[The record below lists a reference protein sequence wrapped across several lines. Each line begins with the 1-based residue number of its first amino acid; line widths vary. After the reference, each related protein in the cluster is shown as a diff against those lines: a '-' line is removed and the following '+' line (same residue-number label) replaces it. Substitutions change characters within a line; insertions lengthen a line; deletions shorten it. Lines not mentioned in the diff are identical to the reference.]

1 MRMIDIEVQ
10 EIFERKKLEEG
21 KMIGLNFTIGFQGVL
36 VGVVAAACYSAPNSI
51 TIGSLA
57 ICICA
62 FLQGLVLI
70 LKSK

>member
-1 MRMIDIEVQ
+1 MVLLAI
-10 EIFERKKLEEG
+10 
-21 KMIGLNFTIGFQGVL
+21 NGFQAVI
-36 VGVVAAACYSAPNSI
+36 VGIVAGLCYYSFNSL